1 MRTHQYPLRVQD
13 EVWEDLKRIKRL
25 DKQSAN
31 SIINEGIRLV
41 VQDKL
46 QKISQQQKQRNSLND
61 MVSA

>member
-1 MRTHQYPLRVQD
+1 MKTHNYPLRIQD
-13 EVWEDLKRIKRL
+13 EVWEDLKRIQQL

-31 SIINEGIRLV
+31 SLINEGVRMVIA
-41 VQDKL
+41 DKL

>member
-1 MRTHQYPLRVQD
+1 MRTHQFPLRVQD
-13 EVWEDLKRIKRL
+13 EVWEDLKRIQQL

>member
-13 EVWEDLKRIKRL
+13 EVWEDLKRIQRL